1 MLLPHEINIRNK
13 TFSRALNG
21 YSQSEVN
28 AFLDYIAGKYEELY
42 SENIE
47 LSGKLEAVQKELDK
61 YQKDEEKQEA
71 EIRKLLFD
79 AQRVAAAMIAEA
91 EGKAQKIIAD
101 AENTAKEKLSASV
114 KDQAIN
120 ESTLSRLYSEA
131 EAFRAQLISMYEA
144 RLRELKSETFT
155 PLDSDAIN
163 NITAVSVNADSG
175 SDTDDNIDD
184 IDVNDD
190 NNVADTPEYD
200 APEED
205 IEIDEDIE
213 TTESASDNVVAEYD
227 EDNAERS
234 FAENSSVEPSSAEQ
248 SAAEQ
253 PPEEISEEPISDEP
267 LSQDIPAETVDSA
280 YIHSYNEPQLN
291 EEEPEPAEDN
301 DVPATDALG
310 ADYAGSEDGAEIEEI
325 LCINGSA
332 DTDYSELTPS
342 PYERPEGDVSAY
354 DLYSADSID
363 DEVDEVVDNP
373 PDNTVVA
380 DDSEPDGTDIEGDS
394 SLKDTDSFEFVI
406 VDDTSH
412 TVPPVP
418 TAQVD
423 VKAGVD
429 TPDIKNITTASAS
442 DTSDDANENAS
453 VDKDISDVVSS
464 DGRFISDEDLKIDS
478 GEGDTDTPFDDFTL
492 DFLSQGAD
500 DDLAVD
506 DEYSDDEI
514 EDEKS
519 SAAEE
524 KDINTTD
531 NEATDNATIINENN
545 ISDLGEAGNIENN
558 NEADDTD
565 VKSEINGIKS
575 QLNGENDSNK
585 EASSSTPQATDISN
599 ARRVYR
605 IRRSFKY
612 PRRYIDAANLNSKN
626 TADNKSAGSNT
637 AVDDDDLIEQLK
649 QRYPESKRPADSS
662 VSINKSFDEYDL
674 LFGKK

>member
-310 ADYAGSEDGAEIEEI
+310 ADFAGSEDGAEIEEI

-342 PYERPEGDVSAY
+342 PYERPEGDVFHAGRP
-354 DLYSADSID
+354 L
-363 DEVDEVVDNP
+363 
-373 PDNTVVA
+373 VA
-380 DDSEPDGTDIEGDS
+380 HA
-394 SLKDTDSFEFVI
+394 LK
-406 VDDTSH
+406 H
-412 TVPPVP
+412 
-418 TAQVD
+418 
-423 VKAGVD
+423 
-429 TPDIKNITTASAS
+429 
-442 DTSDDANENAS
+442 
-453 VDKDISDVVSS
+453 
-464 DGRFISDEDLKIDS
+464 
-478 GEGDTDTPFDDFTL
+478 
-492 DFLSQGAD
+492 
-500 DDLAVD
+500 
-506 DEYSDDEI
+506 
-514 EDEKS
+514 
-519 SAAEE
+519 AEHLLE
-524 KDINTTD
+524 M
-531 NEATDNATIINENN
+531 EA
-545 ISDLGEAGNIENN
+545 L
-558 NEADDTD
+558 
-565 VKSEINGIKS
+565 
-575 QLNGENDSNK
+575 
-585 EASSSTPQATDISN
+585 
-599 ARRVYR
+599 
-605 IRRSFKY
+605 
-612 PRRYIDAANLNSKN
+612 
-626 TADNKSAGSNT
+626 T
-637 AVDDDDLIEQLK
+637 AVDDVEGQVEVVLFLAADGGRDVPGCVQRRAVAFRDEARWNIVAKLDDLGTLAFFEEPQCPQFFNDVAYVVVGALTGIIIEADAEP
-649 QRYPESKRPADSS
+649 RVRP
-662 VSINKSFDEYDL
+662 FE
-674 LFGKK
+674 F